1 MEKRGVKG
9 KRKWDGN
16 DVNVALMY
24 EILKKKN
31 PTKFFTKKKEE
42 KIFFQRQE
50 NFVLFTIMR
59 NKL

>member
-24 EILKKKN
+24 EILKKKPN
-31 PTKFFTKKKEE
+31 QIFMKKNEE
-42 KIFFQRQE
+42 LFFFQRQE
-50 NFVLFTIMR
+50 NFVVSTIMR